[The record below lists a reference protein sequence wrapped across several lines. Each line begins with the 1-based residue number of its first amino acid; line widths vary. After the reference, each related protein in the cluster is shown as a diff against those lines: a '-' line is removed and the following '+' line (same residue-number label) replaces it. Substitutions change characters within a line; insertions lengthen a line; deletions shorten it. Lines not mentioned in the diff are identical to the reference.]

1 MTPEETARSA
11 FAELQAAVTDHDHDA
26 VTRLFHEDAVLIGTS
41 AYSSGPEAVTA
52 YLRAVVEQPASLSW
66 ELAEVD
72 VFLEEGDVLGFAALG
87 EIVVQQDGT
96 EDRSA
101 FRLTLV
107 VRRTADGW
115 RILSFHGSI
124 PSDL

>member
-1 MTPEETARSA
+1 MTSEETARSA
-11 FAELQAAVTDHDHDA
+11 FAELQAAVAAHDLGR

-52 YLRAVVEQPASLSW
+52 YLRAVVEQPASLLW

-72 VFLEEGDVLGFAALG
+72 VFLEDGDLLGFAALG
-87 EIVVQQDGT
+87 EVVVREDGT
-96 EDRSA
+96 EERSA

-107 VRRTADGW
+107 VRRTPDGW

-124 PSDL
+124 PGDW